1 MSAREDVLQRI
12 RRATADVT
20 ERNPDVDVP
29 VEWTYGRA
37 LPTAD
42 VIADFVE
49 KVEDYKAAVRR
60 CPEVGAAETIIEAL
74 SALDAR
80 SVVVPDGL
88 PDAWV
93 QALSGAGFEL
103 HRDEP
108 VLSHAQL
115 NSIDAVLT
123 TAAVGMA
130 DSGTIALDH
139 GDGQGRRALTLLPDR
154 HIVVVREDQ
163 VVSDV
168 PEGMARLAPALR
180 ARRPV
185 TWLSGGSATSDIELS
200 RVEGVHG
207 PRHLSVVLVA
217 GAQ

>member
-217 GAQ
+217 GA

>member
-1 MSAREDVLQRI
+1 MSAREDVLQLI

>member
-1 MSAREDVLQRI
+1 MSAREDMLQRI

-168 PEGMARLAPALR
+168 PEGIARLAPALR

-217 GAQ
+217 GA